1 MVGMASSPPK
11 PYYSESEAARALGL
25 SVEEFRGLLK
35 RHIIDSDADL
45 SNASRTT
52 FHASDVLLLRLLA
65 TRALGSPGRPTPTMQ
80 G

>member
-1 MVGMASSPPK
+1 MAANPPK
-11 PYYSESEAARALGL
+11 PYYSESEAARTLGL

-45 SNASRTT
+45 SNSSRTT

-65 TRALGSPGRPTPTMQ
+65 TRVLNSPSRATPIA
-80 G
+80 